1 MVTLHFKLNELG
13 TVTLETNQPEQLDL
27 LIKRCAAGSE
37 NDPGGYIAIRNGKVI
52 KGDSLIEDGETVT
65 ILPAISGG

>member
-1 MVTLHFKLNELG
+1 MVTLKFKLSELG
-13 TVTLETNQPEQLDL
+13 TVTLDIDQPEQLAS

-52 KGDSLIEDGETVT
+52 KGDILIKDEETVT